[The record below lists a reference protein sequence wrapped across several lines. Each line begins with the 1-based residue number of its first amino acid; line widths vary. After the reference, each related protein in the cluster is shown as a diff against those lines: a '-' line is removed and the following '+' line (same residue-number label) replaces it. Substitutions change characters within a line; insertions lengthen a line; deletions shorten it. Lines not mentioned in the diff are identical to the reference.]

1 MGINDQL
8 TLLELPNCQN
18 NVLYEILLEMLKD
31 CENAHAIFI
40 SRDKHTKLLQEVL
53 NISSQLDDPQKAM
66 KNCFYGVRAFVNN
79 AHDLRVVNKEE
90 YERLTT
96 SL

>member
-1 MGINDQL
+1 MSTNDVF
-8 TLLELPNCQN
+8 TLLEIPNCQN
-18 NVLYEILLEMLKD
+18 NVLHEILLEMLKD

-40 SRDKHTKLLQEVL
+40 SREKHTKLLQEIS
-53 NISSQLDDPQKAM
+53 NISSQLNDPEIAV

-79 AHDLRVVNKEE
+79 AHDLRVVNKEQ
-90 YERLTT
+90 YERLIK